1 MKRWRDYRG
10 ALLSG
15 AVLLALTL
23 ALPYSS
29 ALFSSLFPELERPL
43 YLQESFARL
52 LLSHLAIVSAS
63 SLIAVSLGMGLGA
76 WASRPHGQAFRPL
89 LDSVLALSQS
99 FPPVAVLAIAT
110 PLIGFGEAPALI
122 ALVLYGILP
131 VVQGTM
137 AGLASV
143 PATVTEAAR
152 GMGFGSR
159 QLLLKVEL
167 PLAAPVI
174 LAGVRVSVVINIGT
188 AAIASTVGAKTLGLP
203 ILVGLSGFNTA
214 YVIQGALLVAGLAIV
229 ADQCFEGL
237 ARRWPSLP
245 VSA

>member
-1 MKRWRDYRG
+1 MKRWHPYRG

-15 AVLLALTL
+15 AALLALTL
-23 ALPYSS
+23 ALPYSG
-29 ALFSSLFPELERPL
+29 ALFSSVFPELERPL
-43 YLQESFARL
+43 YLQESFAQL
-52 LLSHLAIVSAS
+52 LLSHLSIVSAS
-63 SLIAVSLGMGLGA
+63 SLIAVSLGMGLGV
-76 WASRPHGQAFRPL
+76 WVSRPRGHAFRPL

-152 GMGFGSR
+152 GMGFGPH

-237 ARRWPSLP
+237 ARRWPSWP
-245 VSA
+245 EST